1 MAKFCPECGFEQ
13 HNDNNRYCSN
23 CGFDF
28 SKVENNIKSEDD
40 NSSVIVPIN
49 SDDGPVSKPA
59 GATDSKVIK
68 STSTASSTASSA
80 NGSTGSSAS
89 STAKGSSVSSAKT
102 TKTSTSKSSNNDFL
116 SNLTFNK
123 CFLAFAVLL
132 IILFIIGM
140 FAQLDPEPSSD
151 HGLTSFMERS
161 DSYVL
166 SDFIDDSNNYYDDSD
181 YNYLSYDEDNDY
193 ANLVEN

>member
-13 HNDNNRYCSN
+13 HNDSNRYCSN

-28 SKVENNIKSEDD
+28 SKVENKIKSEGDD
-40 NSSVIVPIN
+40 NSSVIVHID
-49 SDDGPVSKPA
+49 SDEDPVSKPA
-59 GATDSKVIK
+59 DAKDSKVIK
-68 STSTASSTASSA
+68 STSTASSTASNA
-80 NGSTGSSAS
+80 KGSSTP
-89 STAKGSSVSSAKT
+89 STKSSSVSSAKT
-102 TKTSTSKSSNNDFL
+102 TKTHTSKSSNNDFL

-132 IILFIIGM
+132 IIFFIIGM

-151 HGLTSFMERS
+151 HGLTSFMES
-161 DSYVL
+161 SNSFSY

-181 YNYLSYDEDNDY
+181 YDYLSYDEDKDY